1 MWFAVIL
8 PAKQWNN
15 RKVETNIILPAR
27 MNHHSLAGGVDC
39 LPSSMHALKITIPKG
54 SYSLSCS
61 LVTQQSEGREVPGTA
76 QLSCIEI
83 SLFHCTLMFQKKKKK
98 KEKIFLPCPSPPF
111 PPLHTLNWSVA
122 AMKHCPGSISYLLA
136 INFWLISYLIM
147 LHILIF
153 TWIFL
158 RVICISR
165 WRLYPKCPHSLKTG
179 MNTHNE
185 FSLEFGE
192 Y

>member
-76 QLSCIEI
+76 KLSCIEI
-83 SLFHCTLMFQKKKKK
+83 SLFHWTLMFQKKKKK
-98 KEKIFLPCPSPPF
+98 ERKDIPSMSIPTLSPPTHFKLKCGCHEALPWEHFLSFGYQFLTHFLPD
-111 PPLHTLNWSVA
+111 HVAYINIYLNL
-122 AMKHCPGSISYLLA
+122 PQSYLH
-136 INFWLISYLIM
+136 F
-147 LHILIF
+147 
-153 TWIFL
+153 
-158 RVICISR
+158 
-165 WRLYPKCPHSLKTG
+165 
-179 MNTHNE
+179 
-185 FSLEFGE
+185 
-192 Y
+192 